1 MVKIFILNHFLNDF
15 VFQCLFKN
23 YFKVS
28 NAWIVQ
34 PQTVEKKLH
43 APVIYLNFAK
53 NTEENGYRS
62 CEHFVTYLFYNFSQ
76 V

>member
-1 MVKIFILNHFLNDF
+1 MYFNA
-15 VFQCLFKN
+15 FKN
-23 YFKVS
+23 YFNVS

-43 APVIYLNFAK
+43 ATLISPNLKKEK
-53 NTEENGYRS
+53 NENNYHS
-62 CEHFVTYLFYNFSQ
+62 CEHFVTHLFHYFSQ

>member
-1 MVKIFILNHFLNDF
+1 MILFFNA
-15 VFQCLFKN
+15 FKN

-34 PQTVEKKLH
+34 PQAVEKKLH

-53 NTEENGYRS
+53 KNTEENGYHS